1 MDHSLV
7 WIFLLGAVYWARGAR
22 ILGIFPTPS
31 ISHQL
36 PFQTI
41 MKALAARGHEITVI
55 SPDPLKTPVPNYT
68 DVDLSFSYE
77 YFHSSFD
84 FATMDQATPYELIE
98 QMIPVVTEMVKKQ
111 LSSPQLQEFIRS
123 NATKYDLVFLE
134 ALLYQSYHGLI
145 HLVGSPPVIGILSL
159 ECFWT
164 AGDAMGTPNNPAFV
178 PEILL
183 SYGNRM
189 TFYERLQNMLFWLWI
204 RYKIYLEAF
213 PEQEAI
219 MRRFFG
225 SSPPSIIDAERNIS
239 LLMLSSN
246 WVFNYPIPLMP
257 TVLTFHSLHV
267 KTTNDTLP
275 NDLQTFLDEAEY
287 GVIYFSLGSNVRSD
301 RMPQEK
307 RHAFLSA
314 FSELPQRILW
324 KWESDSLPGQPPNV
338 RLGKWLPQQD
348 ILGIISF
355 CC

>member
-1 MDHSLV
+1 
-7 WIFLLGAVYWARGAR
+7 
-22 ILGIFPTPS
+22 
-31 ISHQL
+31 
-36 PFQTI
+36 